1 MNDLKKLLENAGV
14 SVVNEMTEPKGTVVG
29 GEELDKLS
37 KGYQFEIYSS
47 GNIAVYEQISHIG
60 EPGQPGYKDM
70 GNKWYRTAVFKDFD
84 NMLETMGEM

>member
-14 SVVNEMTEPKGTVVG
+14 SVVNEMTNPKGTVVA

-47 GNIAVYEQISHIG
+47 GN
-60 EPGQPGYKDM
+60 
-70 GNKWYRTAVFKDFD
+70 
-84 NMLETMGEM
+84 LETMGEM